1 MTPLLVFLAIPA
13 AEIYLF
19 IEVGDQIGAWPTIAM
34 IFGTAMIGGG
44 ILRYQGQ
51 QMIERAREQLARHEM
66 PVAEIAQGAVLV
78 VAALLLLTPGFITD
92 TFGAL
97 LLIPFLRRLV
107 LGLLLLAIRSRLRSK
122 YRPKGPEGATDK
134 IIDGEFEDIS
144 SSQGPGDSTGQP
156 GGQPPRIDRE

>member
-1 MTPLLVFLAIPA
+1 MTSLLVFLAIPA

-19 IEVGDQIGAWPTIAM
+19 IEMGGQIGTWPTIAM

-51 QMIERAREQLARHEM
+51 QMIERAREQVARHEM

-122 YRPKGPEGATDK
+122 YRPAGPEGAAGK

-144 SSQGPGDSTGQP
+144 GPQGPGDSTGQP
-156 GGQPPRIDRE
+156 GGQLPRIDKE